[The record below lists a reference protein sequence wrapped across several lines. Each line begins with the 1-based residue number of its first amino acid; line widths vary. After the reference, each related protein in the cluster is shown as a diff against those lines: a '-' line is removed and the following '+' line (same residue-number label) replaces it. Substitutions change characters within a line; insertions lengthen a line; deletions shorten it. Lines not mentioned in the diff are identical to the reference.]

1 MHNYGFHGNADGRIK
16 ATANWWLGRIYE
28 LGETMLQVSVSC
40 LINCV
45 SVRFQQLF
53 LVGAAKTPQ
62 DFDRRCITSEL
73 ASIKSVENNC
83 KGSI

>member
-1 MHNYGFHGNADGRIK
+1 
-16 ATANWWLGRIYE
+16 
-28 LGETMLQVSVSC
+28 MLQVSVSC